1 MRLNKKIFVTGAD
14 GFIGSHLV
22 ETLANLGEEVVAFV
36 YYNSFNHWGWL
47 EALPQDLSKK
57 VTIVPGD
64 IRDSHHVQKAM
75 SGCQVVFHLAALIGI
90 PYSYH
95 APESYVQTNVM
106 GTLNILQAAQ
116 SLGLERVIVTS
127 TSEVYGTAQY
137 VPITESHPRQG
148 QSPYSATKIAADALA
163 DSFFRSFNLPVTIVR
178 PFNTYGPRQSARAVI
193 PTIIS
198 QLLSGKNTI
207 QLGSLSPT
215 RDLVFVQDTVQGF
228 LKIACSKA
236 TIGEDINIA
245 TGQEISI
252 QDLALLLISLL
263 NPQATLMSNADRTRP
278 EKSEVE
284 RLLGSADKL
293 YELTGFKPNTPLLQG
308 LQATIEW
315 FKKNTHFQYKNHVY
329 NV

>member
-1 MRLNKKIFVTGAD
+1 MRLNKKVFVTGAD

-22 ETLANLGEEVVAFV
+22 EKLAALGDEVVAFV

-47 EALPQDLSKK
+47 EALPQDLFKK
-57 VTIVPGD
+57 ITIVPGD
-64 IRDSHHVQKAM
+64 IRDAHHVQKAM

-116 SLGLERVIVTS
+116 SLGLERVMVTS
-127 TSEVYGTAQY
+127 TSEVYGTAY
-137 VPITESHPRQG
+137 HVPITESHPRQG

-198 QLLSGKNTI
+198 QLLSGEQTV

-228 LKIACSKA
+228 LKIAHSQK
-236 TIGEDINIA
+236 TLGEEINIA

-263 NPQATLMSNADRTRP
+263 NPKAKLQSTADRARP

-293 YELTGFKPNTPLLQG
+293 YQLTGFKPNTPLLQG
-308 LQATIEW
+308 LQTTIEW
-315 FKKNTHFQYKNHVY
+315 FKKNTHFQYKNHLY